1 MKLSKLVDLV
11 LDELVTTMQPS
22 LSLRR
27 ILQRHKVDFDDD
39 LIKEVDDIL
48 RSKSLVDEKTKDSQ
62 GYPCYALT
70 ETGQDFIRTFGS
82 YSKYL
87 RGLESEQKKVEKAR
101 SKKPYVAA
109 SATKNLDAGPYQQK
123 EPSFFEQNK
132 VGLFILFLV
141 LVSFYIVMRIT

>member
-22 LSLRR
+22 LSIRR
-27 ILQRHKVDFDDD
+27 ILQRHKIDFDDD

-48 RSKSLVDEKTKDSQ
+48 RSKSLVDEKSKDSH
-62 GYPCYALT
+62 GYPSYALT

-101 SKKPYVAA
+101 NKKPYAA
-109 SATKNLDAGPYQQK
+109 GSPSNNQDVGPYQPK
-123 EPSFFEQNK
+123 EATFIEQNK
-132 VGLFILFLV
+132 VGLVILFLV
-141 LVSFYIVMRIT
+141 LISFWIVMRIT